1 MTRKIRWYDF
11 ITINIYYFALT
22 ARSQTLGLIIPLI
35 LVNFVGE
42 SGKGAA
48 YGNLRLWGLMTAV
61 LIQGLSGMMSD
72 HSTSRFGRRRPF
84 ILIGAITE
92 VLVFVLIGV
101 IAASMEG
108 MTGYWFLF
116 AAYILSM
123 LSANTGHGALQGL
136 IPDIVPQEKH
146 GIFSG
151 VKAVFEL
158 PAPIIFYSFVIAKQ
172 VGGVS
177 FWPAIITLS
186 GVVLLSALIAMFA
199 PEKPVKQPVPKMDWQ
214 PILRLAI
221 MTAVFTGVIL
231 GLGWLVNFLIHLA
244 AGLPDMTKA
253 STLILTVTIAVLG
266 MVIAVVLG
274 VWGSVRISLGK
285 QNSEVK
291 KSFTWWVI
299 NRLSFLVGSTNL
311 SIFAVFYLQERFPN
325 RIEATIADTVG
336 QLMMFVGLAIFI
348 SSIPAGWVSDK
359 IGKKPVCA
367 ISGALALLGTIIIIV
382 SPSNTV
388 LYIGGVL
395 IGLATGFFY
404 SASWA
409 LGTGLVPKKEAGR
422 YLGIHNLAGAGAG
435 AIGGYIGGPIGDKA
449 GFSVLMGIFGL
460 LFLISTLALF
470 GIKENTSPQGEEL
483 VKNTAAQ

>member
-1 MTRKIRWYDF
+1 MDRKIRWYDY

-22 ARSQTLGLIIPLI
+22 ARSQTLALIVPLI
-35 LVNFVGE
+35 LVKFVDE
-42 SGKGAA
+42 SVKGAA
-48 YGNLRLWGLMTAV
+48 LGNIRLWGLMTAV
-61 LIQGLSGMMSD
+61 LIQALIGMISD

-101 IAASMEG
+101 IAATMEG
-108 MTGYWFLF
+108 MTGYWVLF

-158 PAPIIFYSFVIAKQ
+158 PAPMIFVSFVITKQ
-172 VGGVS
+172 VGNENY
-177 FWPAIITLS
+177 WPAIITLS
-186 GVVLLSALIAMFA
+186 AVVLVCAALTMFA
-199 PEKPVKQPVPKMDWQ
+199 PEKPVKQPVSKMNWE
-214 PILRLAI
+214 PVLRLAA
-221 MTAVFTGVIL
+221 MTGAFTLVIL
-231 GLGWLVNFLIHLA
+231 GSGALVNGVNRLA
-244 AGLPDMTKA
+244 AGLAEA
-253 STLILTVTIAVLG
+253 SALIATATIAVLG
-266 MVIAVVLG
+266 MVLAVVLG

-285 QNSEVK
+285 QNSQVD

-299 NRLSFLVGSTNL
+299 NRLAFLVGTTNL
-311 SIFAVFYLQERFPN
+311 SVFAVFYLQERFASLQGAS
-325 RIEATIADTVG
+325 IEGMFG
-336 QLMMFVGLAIFI
+336 QLMLFVGLAIFI
-348 SSIPAGWVSDK
+348 SSIPAGWLSDK

-367 ISGALALLGTIIIIV
+367 ISGALALLGTIVIIV
-382 SPSNTV
+382 SPSSTM
-388 LYIGGVL
+388 LYIGGGL
-395 IGLATGFFY
+395 IGLATGLFY

-409 LGTGLVPKKEAGR
+409 LGTGLVPKQEAGR

-435 AIGGYIGGPIGDKA
+435 AIGAYIGGPIGDGI
-449 GFSVLMGIFGL
+449 GFTALMGIFGL

-470 GIKENTSPQGEEL
+470 GIKETVNGD
-483 VKNTAAQ
+483 